1 MTKFKRRPGAR
12 PDEILDA
19 ALERFV
25 AVGFAQAKMED
36 IADRAGV
43 TAGTIYRYF
52 ENKEALVEALLV
64 RHVDASWSRGREI
77 SEAYAT
83 MTAREIVELLL
94 HRWADHLEQPTSAA
108 LLVLIVRE
116 AGPFPRIVERY
127 ASQLLEPG
135 CLAIER
141 AIRHGIEQGEF
152 PLIEIEGTARAL
164 AATVVERA
172 IWRHTFT
179 PFLPPLPAG
188 VNPARLAIEAL
199 VRGLPRPGDSRPV
212 RPDTPLRQQAAN
224 ISTTGTGQSRLRV
237 VTLTPPTPRP

>member
-1 MTKFKRRPGAR
+1 MTKFTRRPAAR

-25 AVGFAQAKMED
+25 AVGFARAKMEE
-36 IADRAGV
+36 IAERAGV

-83 MTAREIVELLL
+83 LTAREIIEMLL
-94 HRWADHLEQPTSAA
+94 HRWADHLDHPTSAA

-116 AGPFPRIVERY
+116 AAPFPRIVERY
-127 ASQLLEPG
+127 AIQLLAPG

-179 PFLPPLPAG
+179 PFLPPLPNG
-188 VNPARLAIEAL
+188 VDPARLAIESL
-199 VRGLPRPGDSRPV
+199 VRGLPRPGESRPV
-212 RPDTPLRQQAAN
+212 RSDTPLRMPDATV
-224 ISTTGTGQSRLRV
+224 STIGTGLGRLRV
-237 VTLTPPTPRP
+237 VTLTPPSPRP

>member
-1 MTKFKRRPGAR
+1 MPKFTRRPTAR

-25 AVGFAQAKMED
+25 AVGFAQARMEE
-36 IADRAGV
+36 IAEGAGV

-64 RHVDASWSRGREI
+64 RHIDASWSRGREI

-94 HRWADHLEQPTSAA
+94 HRWADHLDQPTSSA

-116 AGPFPRIVERY
+116 AGPFPGIVQKY
-127 ASQLLEPG
+127 VSQLLEPG
-135 CLAIER
+135 CLSIER

-179 PFLPPLPAG
+179 PFLPALPAG
-188 VNPARLAIEAL
+188 VDPARLAIESL
-199 VRGLPRPGDSRPV
+199 VRGLPRPGDTRSI
-212 RPDTPLRQQAAN
+212 RPDTPFRQPDATV
-224 ISTTGTGQSRLRV
+224 STTGTGRGRLRV
-237 VTLTPPTPRP
+237 VTLTPPQANP